1 MSLVTDNS
9 DIEMIYGFIEE
20 NARED
25 INKLLLRCHG
35 KTLPYSLDFA
45 VDQIVARRKTYS
57 KLPSFVCFRKFLFPD
72 LISSEQASDE
82 RVAEYHAALAGSGK
96 KILDMTAGLGIDAM
110 SMAMRGNNVTACDI
124 DPNKIDALHHNAE
137 VLDIQGI
144 HPYCRDSIDFIRSAG
159 KFDMIFIDPARRD
172 ASSRRTYS
180 FSDCTPDVIELLSL
194 MREKADRILIKSSP
208 LLDITQILKEIE
220 CTSFIHIVCA
230 KGECKEVLVEISR
243 NEKFGGVRIVD
254 LDDAGIASDISFSY
268 NELKMTGTG
277 IAKLSDFSAGC
288 YLYEPNAGVMKLKI
302 PGALCM
308 RFPGIKHVSHNTS
321 LYVSECLY
329 DDFPGRVLRIDSI
342 PDKRELKA
350 IKGQK
355 YNVVTRNY
363 PVDVCVLRKKIGVKE
378 GDDKFLYAFR
388 AAIYNRPLICLASK
402 VKRVTTE

>member
-25 INKLLLRCHG
+25 INKLLLRYHG

-110 SMAMRGNNVTACDI
+110 SMAMRGNDVTACDI

-137 VLDIQGI
+137 V
-144 HPYCRDSIDFIRSAG
+144 
-159 KFDMIFIDPARRD
+159 
-172 ASSRRTYS
+172 
-180 FSDCTPDVIELLSL
+180 
-194 MREKADRILIKSSP
+194 
-208 LLDITQILKEIE
+208 LDITQILKEIE

-268 NELKMTGTG
+268 NELKMSGTG

-388 AAIYNRPLICLASK
+388 AAIDNRPLICLASK